1 MLNNIYI
8 QNIIRFIALV
18 LVQIIVLDN
27 INFNGYVNPY
37 LYVYFILLLPIEI
50 PRWLLLIASFI
61 LGSVIDMFSHT
72 PGMHASASVMMA
84 FSRPFLIKS
93 LSARG
98 DYDAGT
104 TPGIAD
110 LGFRWFF
117 VYSLVLVLIHHL
129 VLFYL
134 EVFRF
139 SNFFDTLLRAFY
151 SVAFTIVLIILSQFL
166 FYKTRK

>member
-1 MLNNIYI
+1 MNNIYI

-50 PRWLLLIASFI
+50 SGWLLLISSFI
-61 LGSVIDMFSHT
+61 LGSVIDMFAHT

-104 TPGIAD
+104 KPGIAD

-117 VYSLVLVLIHHL
+117 VYSLVLVLIHHI
-129 VLFYL
+129 VLFFL

-139 SNFFDTLLRAFY
+139 SNFFDTLLRSLY
-151 SVAFTIVLIILSQFL
+151 SVAFTIVLIILTQFL
-166 FYKTRK
+166 FYKSRK